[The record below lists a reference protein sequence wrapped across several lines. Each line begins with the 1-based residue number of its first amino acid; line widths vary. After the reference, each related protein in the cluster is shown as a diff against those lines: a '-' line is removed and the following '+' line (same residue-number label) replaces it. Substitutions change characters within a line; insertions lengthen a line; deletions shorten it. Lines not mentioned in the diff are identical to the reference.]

1 MNENPYKSLAER
13 LDALPNGFPPT
24 ADGAELRLLVYLYT
38 PEQAALA
45 ALCIIHA
52 THTLVFDPPK
62 AREYGLAALEQ
73 AQQLDNPAA
82 EARAVTR

>member
-38 PEQAALA
+38 P
-45 ALCIIHA
+45 
-52 THTLVFDPPK
+52 
-62 AREYGLAALEQ
+62 
-73 AQQLDNPAA
+73 
-82 EARAVTR
+82 